1 MKTVCIIVNYNDEG
15 RTIAQLERIKGYPC
29 LDRIIVVDNASA
41 QTSRIR
47 LLSYIEHDETGRLE
61 LISREENGGY
71 GAGNNAGLARAGQL
85 GARYALIA
93 NPDAKFSQE
102 TAAQLIK
109 IMDQHD
115 ELAVIAPVMVMPD
128 AHGDQLKPGSY
139 ANTIMA
145 PVAWPLRPWWK
156 ELLEMGPLS
165 RRIFNSILHYPEEYY
180 LKRYTG
186 KSCDEASGV
195 SDSKAVDTDIRVL
208 RKKAGIPGRRKSTGG
223 VGKAPAKSGKAS
235 TKPGKASMESDSAE
249 YASCVYVDAVPGSL
263 LLTDVAKVRGVGGY
277 DEEMFLYGE
286 ETLLA
291 RRLADAGYRT
301 ALCLKQRY
309 IHCHTGELPSMR
321 SQLEREKSMKYYM
334 RRYLGAG
341 ELSLRIADAM
351 FEVIHAQMR
360 LRELAQMKLTSSKK
374 WKRGM
379 LGTHGTFWQV
389 ISGK

>member
-15 RTIAQLERIKGYPC
+15 GTIAQLERTKDYPC

-41 QTSRIR
+41 DISRIR
-47 LLSYIEHDETGRLE
+47 LISYIRHDTSGKLE
-61 LISREENGGY
+61 LVERDTNGGY
-71 GAGNNAGLARAGQL
+71 GAGNNTGLSRAAQL

-102 TAAQLIK
+102 TAAQLIR
-109 IMDQHD
+109 IMDLHD

-180 LKRYTG
+180 LKRYAE
-186 KSCDEASGV
+186 KSGDKASGV
-195 SDSKAVDTDIRVL
+195 SDGEAVDTDIRVL

-223 VGKAPAKSGKAS
+223 AGKAPAKSGKAS
-235 TKPGKASMESDSAE
+235 TESGSAE

-263 LLTDVAKVRGVGGY
+263 LLADVAKVRGVGGY

-301 ALCLKQRY
+301 ALCLTQRY

-341 ELSLRIADAM
+341 ELSLRLADAM
-351 FEVIHAQMR
+351 FEVIHAEMR
-360 LRELAQMKLTSSKK
+360 ARSKVQRRIAAPTRWQG
-374 WKRGM
+374 WKQQR
-379 LGTHGTFWQV
+379 
-389 ISGK
+389 